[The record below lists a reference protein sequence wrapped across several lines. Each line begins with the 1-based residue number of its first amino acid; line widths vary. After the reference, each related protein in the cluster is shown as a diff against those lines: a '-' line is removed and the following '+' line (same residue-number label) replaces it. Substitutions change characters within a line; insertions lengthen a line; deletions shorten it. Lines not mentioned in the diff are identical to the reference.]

1 MTFDGRLISLAHL
14 SMMEVA
20 PVDLVR
26 AAASAG
32 YDSVGIRLV
41 PTSDGIDHQVLGHP
55 QRLAELRAELDDTG
69 VSVLDIEVVRLK
81 PQGPGDV
88 RPLLEAGANLGARH
102 VICTVEDADLHRS
115 VDSLAAFAA
124 LAAEFGIR
132 ANLEY
137 MIFSSCPTLT
147 KALALVALAG
157 GAASVLV
164 DPLHHE
170 RGSGRPVEV
179 AGLSVDVLPYIQFC
193 DATPAG
199 PAPDALTARTEA
211 VLGRLLPGDG
221 ELPLGDL
228 VANLDPGA
236 GISVESPVRGQRRP
250 EDPAAWAAR
259 SLAATHKVIE
269 ASGQGT

>member
-1 MTFDGRLISLAHL
+1 VTFDGRLISLAHL
-14 SMMEVA
+14 SMMEVT

-55 QRLAELRAELDDTG
+55 QRLAELRAALDDTG
-69 VSVLDIEVVRLK
+69 VSVLDVEVVRLK
-81 PQGPGDV
+81 PEGPGDV
-88 RPLLEAGANLGARH
+88 RPLLEAGATLGARY
-102 VICTVEDADLHRS
+102 VICTVEDPEPHRR

-137 MIFSSCPTLT
+137 MIFSACPTLT
-147 KALALVALAG
+147 EALALLRLAG
-157 GAASVLV
+157 GTASVLV

-170 RGSGRPVEV
+170 RGSGRSEEV
-179 AGLSVDVLPYIQFC
+179 AGLSVDLLPYIQFC

-199 PAPDALTARTEA
+199 PAADALTARSEA

-228 VANLDPGA
+228 LAHLDPRA

-250 EDPAAWAAR
+250 EDPAAWAVRA
-259 SLAATHKVIE
+259 LAATHRVME
-269 ASGQGT
+269 GSSPGP